1 MRLYEVQSGDI
12 NGKFRAPDP
21 ETAFLKAIRRVQN
34 VRGRPVPVP
43 GLLLR
48 IREVTEEPQDDLT
61 GWFYYNPLDLI
72 KRL

>member
-1 MRLYEVQSGDI
+1 MKLYEVESGEI
-12 NGKFRAPDP
+12 HGKFRALDP
-21 ETAFLKAIRRVQN
+21 ETSFLKAIRRVQN

-48 IREVTEEPQDDLT
+48 IRELNEDFTPLSD
-61 GWFYYNPLDLI
+61 WIYYNPLDLI